1 MSEADG
7 VDDAVDGAMRTGL
20 MVAGRIGEQLARMHE
35 EEQRTIA
42 AAEEQRGRE
51 LQERMFAQRA
61 AARAQ
66 LAPVSREDWWDKAT
80 PEMIERVH
88 ETATAW
94 KAYDPEA
101 ATAADKISEQVQ
113 SRYGIDVNNTG
124 ADGASVSAAL
134 ARAQQARAEAEGE
147 RAKASVARTDE
158 AVAGAAIAG
167 ANRQDRADRSEPA
180 WDTAER
186 RQQLAESL
194 RRQGPRSR
202 KLTAPGRQTPRHAPL
217 GRRRSEAVSGQNVKD
232 DQAERSGRTLERR
245 SSWLASFSKRDER
258 PAPMC
263 LALAHG
269 NQS

>member
-7 VDDAVDGAMRTGL
+7 MDDAVDGAMRTGL
-20 MVAGRIGEQLARMHE
+20 MVASRIGEQLARMRE
-35 EEQRTIA
+35 QEQRTIA
-42 AAEEQRGRE
+42 TAEEQRARE
-51 LQERMFAQRA
+51 LQERFDAQRA

-94 KAYDPEA
+94 KAYDPDA
-101 ATAADKISEQVQ
+101 AQASEKIREQVQ

-124 ADGASVSAAL
+124 SDEASVSEAL
-134 ARAQQARAEAEGE
+134 ARVQLARSEAESE
-147 RAKASVARTDE
+147 RTKAAAARTDE
-158 AVAGAAIAG
+158 VVAGAAVAG

-194 RRQGPRSR
+194 EGKGDREAVNARLLADKHQGTHP
-202 KLTAPGRQTPRHAPL
+202 
-217 GRRRSEAVSGQNVKD
+217 SEAVAQKPSLSKKTKMPRQSGKGK
-232 DQAERSGRTLERR
+232 ALERGG
-245 SSWLASFSKRDER
+245 LER
-258 PAPMC
+258 
-263 LALAHG
+263 
-269 NQS
+269 